1 MWSMIVVG
9 LVIAFGIF
17 ALALFLEDDS
27 MWFTDDEE

>member
-27 MWFTDDEE
+27 MWFEDEE